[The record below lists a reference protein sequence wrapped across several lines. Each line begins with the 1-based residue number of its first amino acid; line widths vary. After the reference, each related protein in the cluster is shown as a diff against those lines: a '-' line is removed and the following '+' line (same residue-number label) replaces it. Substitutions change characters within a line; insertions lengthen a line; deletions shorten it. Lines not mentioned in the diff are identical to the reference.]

1 MITFYW
7 IVEYLGS
14 FIDTLMCCMFCGIF
28 IGEKNNE
35 YNRRRIFVYSLIG
48 ALIIVCINTIKIVSF
63 ISSLMFMIM
72 YIIIQ
77 WLIYGEQK
85 KRAVFLVFLYGMTI
99 TAVEFV
105 VIYVALFLTHQRTI
119 EEQSPTRYIGMVIS
133 KVILVAVIMII
144 DKIVSKR
151 RIISGKYAAIIGC
164 VAFFIFASNFSII
177 YLGLK
182 QQDSNVALISTIFF
196 VADMILGV
204 LLLYF
209 ILKLADS
216 YEKQKNI
223 ELVEMQNRMLSKSL
237 EDTERAF
244 DLWRESI
251 HNYKN
256 NIITLAQLTEQGK
269 TAEVKEYLKD
279 EIQQLGIKMNYAMT
293 GNKVIDAVLATK
305 KNSAEHKGINF
316 YANGNI
322 PDKCVI
328 DDIDFTNIIGN
339 LLDNAIEAAEKVEN
353 GNVSIVI
360 KPQKKFIIIKVKNSY
375 VTVLFCF
382 HDGNKNNELKTT
394 KKDKEYHGIGLKSIK
409 RIVEKYQGEFELEF
423 KEKEVETTAL
433 LLNV

>member
-35 YNRRRIFVYSLIG
+35 YRRRIFVYSLIG
-48 ALIIVCINTIKIVSF
+48 ALIIVCINAIKIVSF

-133 KVILVAVIMII
+133 KVILVTVIMII

-196 VADMILGV
+196 VAAMILGV

-375 VTVLFCF
+375 
-382 HDGNKNNELKTT
+382 DGNKNNELKTT

-423 KEKEVETTAL
+423 KEKEVEATAL

>member
-375 VTVLFCF
+375 
-382 HDGNKNNELKTT
+382 DGNKNNELQTT

-423 KEKEVETTAL
+423 KEKEVEATAL